1 MQYVNVKATFGKAHP
16 VVARF
21 SISKQQL
28 TVWELSA
35 ADPPNN
41 LHLNDPVVGKALDVG
56 IMGLYW
62 QVSVQVISCSNVPQF
77 PLLFQAGYIG
87 QDRVIHNFTPQGLDQ
102 GSLIYALFSQAVTA

>member
-1 MQYVNVKATFGKAHP
+1 MQYVNVKATFGKKYP

-28 TVWELSA
+28 SVWELSA

-41 LHLNDPVVGKALDVG
+41 LHLKDPEVGKTLDVG

-62 QVSVQVISCSNVPQF
+62 RVSVQVISCSNLPQF

-87 QDRVIHNFTPQGLDQ
+87 PDAVIHNFVPQGLDQ
-102 GSLIYALFSQAVTA
+102 GSLIYALFSQAVVA